1 MLYPAL
7 ILSYNEPSTNLS
19 EIGWIIMRLEQLHY
33 LVALAKHRSLNAA
46 SESLYITQQSLGK
59 AIRDLE
65 TELGVPLISRS
76 PKGIVLTAEGQE
88 AVSMAQDLLEQVGA
102 FTHHFQ
108 PAKAQDQQQGSLLIL
123 CCQAAYPQILPA
135 VIWAF
140 NQKHPHVQIMTM
152 ERDGLYIPSLHLQLS
167 QEKPDMDLI
176 SIINLP
182 APEEYPGLQ
191 LPEALEFVPLLP
203 NHWLALVSRRSPL
216 AKMKKISM
224 KTLLK
229 EPIIMQSPDYP
240 NISSSCIDHYLF
252 SRFGTP
258 QVKMIVDSLD
268 LYCQAIEN
276 NAGVSMTSSIYA
288 NIDRLK
294 HSQELVCIPIKE
306 KQTVTLGYF
315 IEPAKPLSPIVQ
327 EFITTMTEV
336 LKDFRCLT

>member
-1 MLYPAL
+1 
-7 ILSYNEPSTNLS
+7 
-19 EIGWIIMRLEQLHY
+19 MRLEQLHY

-65 TELGVPLISRS
+65 SELGVSLITRS
-76 PKGIVLTAEGQE
+76 PKGILLTAEGQE
-88 AVSMAQDLLEQVGA
+88 AVAMAQELLDRVET

-108 PAKAQDQQQGSLLIL
+108 PVQAQDQQKGSLLIL
-123 CCQAAYPQILPA
+123 CCQAAYPQLLPA
-135 VIWAF
+135 IIWAF

-176 SIINLP
+176 SITNLP

-203 NHWLALVSRRSPL
+203 NHWLALVSQRSPL
-216 AKMKKISM
+216 AKMKKLSM

-240 NISSSCIDHYLF
+240 NISNSCIDYHLF

-258 QVKMIVDSLD
+258 QVKMIIDNLE
-268 LYCQAIEN
+268 LYCQAIESN
-276 NAGVSMTSSIYA
+276 TGVSMTSSIYA
-288 NIDRLK
+288 NVDRLK
-294 HSQELVCIPIKE
+294 HSSELAFIPIKE
-306 KQTVTLGYF
+306 KQTVSLGYF
-315 IEPAKPLSPIVQ
+315 IEPHRPLSPIVA
-327 EFITTMTEV
+327 EFIAVMTKV
-336 LKDFRCLT
+336 LQDFHYLS